1 MEDVTMKKTYIIPEM
16 EVVLMNTRQPLM
28 SGSVTTNG
36 LDGLGGYGGGKKGG
50 SADSRECDFDDD
62 F

>member
-1 MEDVTMKKTYIIPEM
+1 MMKKTYIIPEM

-28 SGSVTTNG
+28 SGSVTTNS
-36 LDGLGGYGGGKKGG
+36 LDGFDGYGGGKKGG
-50 SADSRECDFDDD
+50 SADGREYDFDDE